1 MCNLCYEIEGCFCDR
16 RVARSRVREAVS
28 LGGGT
33 SPASLVRVCARAF
46 IRLQLR
52 EDPHMTLEQCM
63 IGSTASLGFEMDEI
77 MKTAFSDEFFDMSII
92 KYAMMECS
100 RIPRFMAIPC
110 SCAHKY
116 GSWGLFCRRKRMF
129 EGYPRCF
136 SLELRE
142 KRLRLE

>member
-28 LGGGT
+28 LGGCA

-77 MKTAFSDEFFDMSII
+77 TKTAFSDEFFDMSII